1 MNQETK
7 EALALELTKAVISER
22 SKHESSFD
30 ITDPALWVVVF
41 DESLNQIENEILDL
55 EKIKQS
61 SKSSIFD

>member
-1 MNQETK
+1 MKQETK
-7 EALALELTKAVISER
+7 EALALELTKAVINER

-30 ITDPALWVVVF
+30 ITDPALWVVIF
-41 DESLNQIENEILDL
+41 DESLTQIENEILDL

>member
-1 MNQETK
+1 MNQEIK
-7 EALALELTKAVISER
+7 EALALELTKAVINER

-41 DESLNQIENEILDL
+41 DESLTQIENEILDL